1 MTTPK
6 RLGVVMDPIGAIT
19 YAKDSTLAMLLAA
32 QERGFELAYLE
43 QRDLLLRDGV
53 AYGYVRPLSVRA
65 DPADWYTLGPAVMAP
80 LRALDCLLMRK
91 DPPFDTEYIYTT
103 YILERAEA
111 AGVLV
116 VNRPQGLRDMNEKVY
131 TAWFP
136 QCCAPTLIT
145 RDMAEMA
152 GFLREHG
159 HIVVKP
165 LHGMGGRSIF
175 VLGKDDRNARV
186 VFETLTDYG
195 TRFAIAQR
203 YIPAIVESGDARVLI
218 VDGEPVPYALARIPS
233 AEDHRGNLAAGAR
246 GVGRPLSDRDR
257 WLAGQIGP
265 TLAARGML
273 FVGLDVIGGFV
284 TEINVTSPTGIRELD
299 KQFGL
304 KIGDLLIAAIERRLA
319 ARARAAEARAAP
331 RAGDARGAPPA
342 APTAPV
348 AAAAPARPVA
358 AAPASAAVLPVTPAS
373 PAPGSVAA
381 PPAPAA
387 ATPAAPAMPG
397 AGAAPTAPTAPTGN
411 DPGASPKAPAPPGP
425 PG

>member
-1 MTTPK
+1 MTLPK
-6 RLGVVMDPIGAIT
+6 RLGVVMDPIGAIA

-32 QERGFELAYLE
+32 QARGFELAYLE

-53 AYGYVRPLSVRA
+53 AFGHMRALTVRA
-65 DPADWYTLGPAVMAP
+65 DAADWFTLGPAVLAP
-80 LRALDCLLMRK
+80 LGALDCLLMRK
-91 DPPFDTEYIYTT
+91 DPPFDMEYIYTT
-103 YILERAEA
+103 YILERAES

-145 RDMAEMA
+145 RDMAEMG

-159 HIVVKP
+159 KVVVKP

-175 VLGKDDRNARV
+175 VLEKDDRNARV

-203 YIPAIVESGDARVLI
+203 YIPDIVKTGDSRVLL
-218 VDGEPVPYALARIPS
+218 VDGEPVPYALARLPA

-246 GVGRPLSDRDR
+246 GVGRALDERDR
-257 WLAGQIGP
+257 WLAREIGP
-265 TLAARGML
+265 ALAARGML

-299 KQFGL
+299 KQFDL
-304 KIGDLLIAAIERRLA
+304 RIGELLMVAIERRLA
-319 ARARAAEARAAP
+319 AAPRARSAGRAAAAAEAAAL
-331 RAGDARGAPPA
+331 RPA
-342 APTAPV
+342 SGE
-348 AAAAPARPVA
+348 AAAAKPAAPAR
-358 AAPASAAVLPVTPAS
+358 
-373 PAPGSVAA
+373 G
-381 PPAPAA
+381 
-387 ATPAAPAMPG
+387 G
-397 AGAAPTAPTAPTGN
+397 
-411 DPGASPKAPAPPGP
+411 
-425 PG
+425 